1 LIGAGIDALAT
12 AWSELFRTDL
22 VVADKKGPRP
32 RAGDR
37 WSAFLEENS
46 NGSGI
51 FGQVSAPMLADHL
64 KGEAAKYKDR
74 GKEKE
79 LEAVLR
85 GFVKLGEYRETVRFS
100 ASDPKYADLV
110 KTPEAVALEFEA
122 GDLLRIISA
131 RKATPHERKAYEN
144 E

>member
-1 LIGAGIDALAT
+1 
-12 AWSELFRTDL
+12 
-22 VVADKKGPRP
+22 
-32 RAGDR
+32 
-37 WSAFLEENS
+37 
-46 NGSGI
+46 
-51 FGQVSAPMLADHL
+51 MLADHL

-110 KTPEAVALEFEA
+110 KTPEAVVLEFEA